1 MVFRIGKLLR
11 GMLRNA
17 YIFSKISHDTFR
29 PTPSFFWD
37 EIDIQESELKSANL
51 DDITVI
57 WSYQARECFSN
68 ISVWAS
74 PHKLEIHIIF
84 CLWGLTQHGST
95 CTFGPVPNMKP
106 KLWENGSEVEIV
118 KLEIT
123 SFSSRIRP
131 FPFQIFSC
139 FSVFALFL
147 QYFSFPLACKFEFR
161 LYRISFGW

>member
-29 PTPSFFWD
+29 PTPSFFLD

-68 ISVWAS
+68 ISV
-74 PHKLEIHIIF
+74 
-84 CLWGLTQHGST
+84 
-95 CTFGPVPNMKP
+95 
-106 KLWENGSEVEIV
+106 
-118 KLEIT
+118 
-123 SFSSRIRP
+123 
-131 FPFQIFSC
+131 
-139 FSVFALFL
+139 
-147 QYFSFPLACKFEFR
+147 
-161 LYRISFGW
+161 